1 MCDNGLK
8 YSSYSMFIKENEVM
22 LASHE
27 GYSLYS
33 VYNWWTDT
41 TKNVEIINY
50 IFYIAFEIKYFKPSI
65 KTLYILIK

>member
-27 GYSLYS
+27 GYS
-33 VYNWWTDT
+33 NWWTDT

-65 KTLYILIK
+65 ETLYILIK